1 MTTPSLES
9 YLRSHRLRSGMSQR
23 ELAELVGLIARHQ
36 ISTHERSVAI
46 PSLLVALSY
55 EAIFRVPLTE
65 LFPGLYG
72 AIQPNIEERLAE
84 MERTL
89 QNSTAKGRKARI
101 VARELEWLWERK
113 NPAAIDFTG

>member
-1 MTTPSLES
+1 
-9 YLRSHRLRSGMSQR
+9 
-23 ELAELVGLIARHQ
+23 LAELVGLIARHQ

-72 AIQPNIEERLAE
+72 AIQPNIEERLHE
-84 MERTL
+84 MERAL
-89 QNSTAKGRKARI
+89 QDSTAKGRKAQI
-101 VARELEWLWERK
+101 VARKLEWLWERN
-113 NPAAIDFTG
+113 NPEAIDFTG